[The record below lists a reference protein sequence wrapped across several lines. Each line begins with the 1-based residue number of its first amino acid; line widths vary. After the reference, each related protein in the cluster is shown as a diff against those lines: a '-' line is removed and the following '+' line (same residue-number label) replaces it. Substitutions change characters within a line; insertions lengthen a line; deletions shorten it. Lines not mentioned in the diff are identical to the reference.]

1 MFWLGWGIPLGCG
14 MAALAGRNFLTDIAH
29 YIFHVPQPVPE
40 PLPLALAQGTDNL
53 SLFPVESFG
62 PASLFVSGFFLA
74 LGWATIYGFF
84 LCAAHISRMEMK
96 GVEQPKTW
104 WKLYKGISW
113 AQMKPASS
121 FNDRARDTSGAVL
134 AVIFFILPVAWAVV
148 CPFMAASVVIV
159 NDIRTAV
166 F

>member
-1 MFWLGWGIPLGCG
+1 VPDV
-14 MAALAGRNFLTDIAH
+14 AALGPFFAAISVARTVFAYG
-29 YIFHVPQPVPE
+29 
-40 PLPLALAQGTDNL
+40 L
-53 SLFPVESFG
+53 SLSM
-62 PASLFVSGFFLA
+62 ALKFVSGFFLV

-113 AQMKPASS
+113 AQMKPAESAS
-121 FNDRARDTSGAVL
+121 DHARDVSGAVL
-134 AVIFFILPVAWAVV
+134 AVIFFIVPVAMAVAV
-148 CPFMAASVVIV
+148 PFTSATTVILR
-159 NDIRTAV
+159 DIMGAV